1 MTRFKRARSGGQRLV
16 GRRTV
21 LIGAAAAVP
30 LVAGACTI
38 GDTGGKGAAPSTPPK
53 DPAEVTVTP
62 ADGAKDVS
70 PIAPVSVSI
79 AKATLGSVTLT
90 DDKGAVVEGTLST
103 DMLSWKPAAPL
114 AYNGVYTLVAKYQT
128 LGQQREHKTTFSTVV
143 VDETNKTLPY
153 FENTGGNSL
162 NDGAVYGVGQVAVV
176 HFDEPIKDR
185 AMAQKLLT
193 VTTTPPVEGA
203 WSWTTDKT
211 VAWRPKDYYP
221 SGTKVAIE
229 AKVFGKQVSPGLWGE
244 KDIAI
249 TFSIGESHVS
259 IADDNTKQVQVF
271 VGGQMVRSMPTSMGQ
286 GGTEV
291 VNGTTLHFWTQRGI
305 YTVLDKAN
313 PVVMDSSTYGLP
325 INSRLGYKQT
335 IGWAT
340 RISNDGIYL
349 HALDNIAA
357 QGVRN
362 ESHGC
367 LNLSPANAQWF
378 FGISQPGDVVEVRN
392 TGGAPLEQWQNGDWS
407 VPWATWVAGGAQVD
421 EPAPGPGA
429 TTQAPDPA
437 QPPASGPPQSP
448 APGN

>member
-1 MTRFKRARSGGQRLV
+1 MFNERV
-16 GRRTV
+16 GRRAV
-21 LIGAAAAVP
+21 LVGAAAAVP
-30 LVAGACTI
+30 LVAAGCTI
-38 GDTGGKGAAPSTPPK
+38 GDLTGSDTSAGPSTPPK
-53 DPAEVTVTP
+53 DPAEVTFAPV
-62 ADGAKDVS
+62 DGAQAIS
-70 PIAPVSVSI
+70 PITPVTVTI
-79 AKATLGSVTLT
+79 AKAVLGSVVLT
-90 DDKGAVVEGTLST
+90 DAKGTVVEGKLST
-103 DMLSWKPAAPL
+103 DMLTWKASQPL
-114 AYNGVYTLVAKYQT
+114 EYNGDYTLVAKYET
-128 LGQQREHKTTFSTVV
+128 LGQQREKRAVFSTVK
-143 VDETNKTLPY
+143 VDDTNKTAPY
-153 FENTGGNSL
+153 FENTGGMSL
-162 NDGAVYGVGQVAVV
+162 TDGAVYGVGQVAVV

-185 AMAQKLLT
+185 AMAQKLLK
-193 VTTTPPVEGA
+193 VTTTPALEGA
-203 WSWTTDKT
+203 WMWTTDKT

-229 AKVFGKQVSPGLWGE
+229 VNAFGKEVSPGLWGE

-249 TFSIGESHVS
+249 SFSIGESHVS

-286 GGTEV
+286 GGNEV
-291 VNGTTLHFWTQRGI
+291 VNGTTLHFWTQRGV

-349 HALDNIAA
+349 HALDNIGA

-378 FGISQPGDVVEVRN
+378 FGLSQPGDVVEVRN
-392 TGGAPLEQWQNGDWS
+392 TGGPPLEQWQNGDWS
-407 VPWATWVAGGAQVD
+407 VPWATWVAGGALPPGEQGD
-421 EPAPGPGA
+421 AETTPAAPSPSA
-429 TTQAPDPA
+429 VPPSDAPDVET
-437 QPPASGPPQSP
+437 
-448 APGN
+448 PGN

>member
-1 MTRFKRARSGGQRLV
+1 MYVTRFNGARGGQQAI
-16 GRRTV
+16 GRRSV

-38 GDTGGKGAAPSTPPK
+38 GDVAGGGKSAAPSTPPG
-53 DPAEVTVTP
+53 DPAEVTVVP
-62 ADGAKDVS
+62 ADGALNIS
-70 PIAPVSVSI
+70 PVTPVSLSI

-90 DDKGAVVEGTLST
+90 DANGVEVPGALST
-103 DMLSWKPAAPL
+103 DMLGWKPTKPL
-114 AYNGVYTLVAKYQT
+114 AYNAVYTLVAKYET
-128 LGQQREHKTTFSTVV
+128 LGQQREHKSTFSTVQV
-143 VDETNKTLPY
+143 TDANKTLPY
-153 FENTGGNSL
+153 FENAGGLSL

-185 AMAQKLLT
+185 AMAQKLLKI
-193 VTTTPPVEGA
+193 TTTPQVEGS

-221 SGTKVAIE
+221 SGTTVAIE
-229 AKVFGKQVSPGLWGE
+229 ANVFGKEVSPGLWGE
-244 KDIAI
+244 KDVAIA
-249 TFSIGESHVS
+249 FSIGESHVS

-271 VGGQMVRSMPTSMGQ
+271 VNGQMVRSMPTSMGQ
-286 GGTEV
+286 GGNEV
-291 VNGTTLHFWTQRGI
+291 INGKSFHFWTQRGV

-313 PVVMDSSTYGLP
+313 PVIMDSSTYGLP

-349 HALDNIAA
+349 HALDNIGA

-378 FGISQPGDVVEVRN
+378 FGLSQPGDVVEVRN
-392 TGGAPLEQWQNGDWS
+392 TGGPPLEQWQNGDWS
-407 VPWATWVAGGAQVD
+407 VPWSTWVAGSAQS
-421 EPAPGPGA
+421 
-429 TTQAPDPA
+429 APDAPE
-437 QPPASGPPQSP
+437 PPAGSTPPSTTP
-448 APGN
+448 AAPSTGVPGN

>member
-1 MTRFKRARSGGQRLV
+1 MFNERV
-16 GRRTV
+16 GRRAV
-21 LIGAAAAVP
+21 LVGAAAAVP
-30 LVAGACTI
+30 LVAAGCTI
-38 GDTGGKGAAPSTPPK
+38 GDLTGGGTSAGPSTPPP

-62 ADGAKDVS
+62 ADGAQAIS
-70 PIAPVSVSI
+70 PITPVTVSI
-79 AKATLGSVTLT
+79 AKAVLGSVTLT
-90 DDKGAVVEGTLST
+90 DAKGVAVEGALST
-103 DMLSWKPAAPL
+103 DMLTWKSSKPL
-114 AYNGVYTLVAKYQT
+114 EYNGQYTLVAKYET
-128 LGQQREHKTTFSTVV
+128 LGQQREKRTTFSTVT

-153 FENTGGNSL
+153 FENTGGMSL

-176 HFDEPIKDR
+176 HFDEAIKDR
-185 AMAQKLLT
+185 AMAQKLLK

-203 WSWTTDKT
+203 WMWTTDKT

-229 AKVFGKQVSPGLWGE
+229 VKAFGKQVSPGLWGE

-249 TFSIGESHVS
+249 AFSIGESHVS

-271 VGGQMVRSMPTSMGQ
+271 VNGQMVRSMPTSMGQ
-286 GGTEV
+286 GGNEV
-291 VNGTTLHFWTQRGI
+291 INGQTFHFWTQRGV

-313 PVVMDSSTYGLP
+313 PVIMDSSTYGLP

-349 HALDNIAA
+349 HALDNIGA

-378 FGISQPGDVVEVRN
+378 FGLSQPGDVVEVRN
-392 TGGAPLEQWQNGDWS
+392 TGGPALEQWQNGDWS
-407 VPWATWVAGGAQVD
+407 VPWATWVAGSALPPGEQGD
-421 EPAPGPGA
+421 EPETTSAAPSPSTVPSSDA
-429 TTQAPDPA
+429 
-437 QPPASGPPQSP
+437 PASGT
-448 APGN
+448 PGG

>member
-1 MTRFKRARSGGQRLV
+1 MYVTRFKRARSGGQQLV

-38 GDTGGKGAAPSTPPK
+38 GDVGGKNAAPSTPAK
-53 DPAEVTVTP
+53 DPAEITVTP

-79 AKATLGSVTLT
+79 AKAVLGSVTLT
-90 DDKGAVVEGTLST
+90 DANGVAVEGKLST
-103 DMLSWKPAAPL
+103 DMLSWKPAKPL
-114 AYNGVYTLVAKYQT
+114 AYNGVYTLVAKYET
-128 LGQQREHKTTFSTVV
+128 LGQPREHKTTFSTVV

-153 FENTGGNSL
+153 FENTGGMSL

-185 AMAQKLLT
+185 SMAQKLLKA
-193 VTTTPPVEGA
+193 TTTPPVEGA

-221 SGTKVAIE
+221 SGTKVSIE
-229 AKVFGKQVSPGLWGE
+229 VNAFGKQVSPGLWGE

-291 VNGTTLHFWTQRGI
+291 VNGKTLHFWTQRGV

-313 PVVMDSSTYGLP
+313 PVIMDSSTYGLP

-349 HALDNIAA
+349 HALDNIGA

-378 FGISQPGDVVEVRN
+378 FELSQPGDVVEVRN
-392 TGGAPLEQWQNGDWS
+392 TGGPPLEQWQNGDWT
-407 VPWATWVAGGAQVD
+407 VPWATWVAGGAPVD
-421 EPAPGPGA
+421 ETPSTTPSAGSGPAPSS
-429 TTQAPDPA
+429 AP
-437 QPPASGPPQSP
+437 SSV